1 MKFALSSIKDKLTVE
16 LVSQEGNEHM
26 LAAIPYRK
34 IEDMA
39 AIYRIVLDSGEDVRA
54 TVLVN
59 NTLLERLGIS
69 ADQLHDDAIAA
80 SVAHLPPV
88 VKNMGEVL
96 REMSG
101 AKDNFTTF
109 PDSPLQCITNS
120 ERFMGASV
128 ILYPGLLDEVAE
140 RLGENFFILPSSI
153 HEVLAMPESEGYN
166 FHALEMMV
174 RSINE
179 AEVAPVDRLSDNVYH
194 YDSDAHSFELASA
207 YEARIQAQQEL
218 LLDELPSVE
227 PPDTM
232 TVLLVEPGKHPK
244 VVEMGTG
251 LAPLQE
257 AVGGYIECVYPFED
271 PVAVIC
277 NEEGKLEGL
286 PLNRALR
293 DDDGEVYDVVAGPF
307 LVVGLT
313 EDDFGSL
320 SSEQIQKFECMF
332 HQPEAFIKT
341 GRSVIAVP
349 IPDEVLGDKNAPAA
363 EKTKSE
369 PAL

>member
-1 MKFALSSIKDKLTVE
+1 MDGLERLPAVDANMFYDYASIKDKLTVE
-16 LVSQEGNEHM
+16 LVSQESNEHM

-96 REMSG
+96 REMIG
-101 AKDNFTTF
+101 AKANFTTF

-207 YEARIQAQQEL
+207 YEARIQEQQEL
-218 LLDELPSVE
+218 LMDEMPTVE
-227 PPDTM
+227 ASDTM
-232 TVLLVEPGKHPK
+232 TVLLVEPGKHPQ
-244 VVEMGTG
+244 VVEMETG
-251 LAPLQE
+251 LEPLQK

-277 NEEGKLEGL
+277 NEEQY
-286 PLNRALR
+286 P
-293 DDDGEVYDVVAGPF
+293 GPVHHT
-307 LVVGLT
+307 L
-313 EDDFGSL
+313 
-320 SSEQIQKFECMF
+320 
-332 HQPEAFIKT
+332 
-341 GRSVIAVP
+341 
-349 IPDEVLGDKNAPAA
+349 
-363 EKTKSE
+363 
-369 PAL
+369 